1 MVRHRQLYVETT
13 VAAPVDQVWACTQ
26 DVREHARWDLRFG
39 GIETLD
45 GAPGEQQR
53 FRYATFGISGEGVS
67 VGERRGPDGSATS
80 ALRFSSDHPLSVIA
94 HGSGYWRYEPVA
106 GGTRFLTGYDY
117 RARYPR
123 LDRLFRPLMGWATAW
138 SFDRLRLWL
147 ERGVSPEQ
155 LLVRAVLDVLWRVA
169 LVIGTGWLTPL
180 LGAVTLLGVLVV
192 PVPPGVPS
200 GRRPLRRPPERARRT
215 RDVVATS

>member
-1 MVRHRQLYVETT
+1 MARRRQLYVETM
-13 VAAPVDQVWACTQ
+13 VAAPVDLVWKHTQ
-26 DVREHARWDLRFG
+26 DVEDHARWDLRFG
-39 GIETLD
+39 SIETLD
-45 GAPGEQQR
+45 GTPGEQQR

-80 ALRFSSDHPLSVIA
+80 ALRFSSEHPLSVIA
-94 HGSGYWRYEPVA
+94 RGSGYWRYEPVD

-123 LDRLFRPLMGWATAW
+123 LDRLFRPLMGWGTAW

-147 ERGVSPEQ
+147 ERGVGPER
-155 LLVRAVLDVLWRVA
+155 LFLRAVLDVIWRS
-169 LVIGTGWLTPL
+169 LVVVGAAWVDPL
-180 LGAVTLLGVLVV
+180 LGAVGLAAVVLA

-200 GRRPLRRPPERARRT
+200 GRRPLRRAPASTGQARLT
-215 RDVVATS
+215 A